1 MDIYWCLKA
10 ITQLSKIY
18 GASPVNN
25 KIIFFGGHNSHFG
38 DRANIHMEHQNIQP
52 LFLKAGNYINVHLN
66 DNGPN
71 SKLKCC
77 YNELKPVLIL
87 KYGMTNLLPC
97 RMKSIFVES
106 WYVFNISAG
115 NIIRYIFSKKNTPP
129 HPSKLNHKYT
139 GIWCIYPSIFWIK
152 FWRNQWNLTPH
163 SCIYWGTIHQDW
175 LSYYCP
181 PIKG

>member
-115 NIIRYIFSKKNTPP
+115 NIIRYIFSKK
-129 HPSKLNHKYT
+129 KLPL
-139 GIWCIYPSIFWIK
+139 IP
-152 FWRNQWNLTPH
+152 RNLTINTQAFDAYIQVYSGSNSGGINEILRLTVASIEVQYIRTDYLIIVLP
-163 SCIYWGTIHQDW
+163 
-175 LSYYCP
+175 
-181 PIKG
+181 